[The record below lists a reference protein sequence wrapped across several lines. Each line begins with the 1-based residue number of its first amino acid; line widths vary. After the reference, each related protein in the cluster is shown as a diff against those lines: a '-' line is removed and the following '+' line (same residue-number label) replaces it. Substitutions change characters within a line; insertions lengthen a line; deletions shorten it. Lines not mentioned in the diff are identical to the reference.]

1 MNREIR
7 CQNCGIKIAH
17 EDDNVMRI
25 DPTHVD
31 FISQSLNADETL
43 LTFSC
48 PDCGCFVQV
57 KH

>member
-1 MNREIR
+1 MNREIY
-7 CQNCGIKIAH
+7 CQNCGRKIANV
-17 EDDNVMRI
+17 EDSVMRI
-25 DPTHVD
+25 NPNEVE
-31 FISQSLNADETL
+31 FLSQSLNADETL

>member
-1 MNREIR
+1 MNREIC
-7 CQNCGIKIAH
+7 CQNCGRKLAH
-17 EDDNVMRI
+17 ENDNVMRI
-25 DPTHVD
+25 DPNEVETLT
-31 FISQSLNADETL
+31 QSINADETL

>member
-1 MNREIR
+1 MNRDIC
-7 CQNCGIKIAH
+7 CQNCGAKIAH
-17 EDDNVMRI
+17 EDGSAMRF
-25 DPTHVD
+25 DPNKVD
-31 FISQSLNADETL
+31 VISQSLNADEVL